1 MAYLN
6 AWNEEE
12 NEISIDLHDQPLSKK
27 QKTVAFA
34 RETAIAA
41 KEAIHLHDQSTFLRN
56 DNSDCVTNE
65 ESQLTQEW
73 EKLAKDPQ
81 WRIVKN
87 VMDPTFYHS
96 QAGSDRQALHELQE
110 SQPKLNPTK
119 AFETAI
125 RDIDTRLPPR
135 FREGAIRLIS
145 ILYHKSKSHTFTI
158 HFLQEFY
165 DDDHWIVRKYEKI
178 RKKKNT
184 RDFLL
189 EKFVVNQFDFIK
201 KTPEQMEEVKNISD
215 MARIMYIMLMEFA
228 PWNKILLS

>member
-1 MAYLN
+1 M
-6 AWNEEE
+6 E
-12 NEISIDLHDQPLSKK
+12 
-27 QKTVAFA
+27 
-34 RETAIAA
+34 
-41 KEAIHLHDQSTFLRN
+41 
-56 DNSDCVTNE
+56 
-65 ESQLTQEW
+65 
-73 EKLAKDPQ
+73 
-81 WRIVKN
+81 
-87 VMDPTFYHS
+87 PTFYHS
-96 QAGSDRQALHELQE
+96 QAGSDQQALHELQE
-110 SQPKLNPTK
+110 SQPKLTPLK

-215 MARIMYIMLMEFA
+215 MARIMYI
-228 PWNKILLS
+228 ILIHCNFVPSDYLCLLAIIMT